1 MSVLAPNIRSSDP
14 VVVKEVVR
22 LTPIELGGT
31 LVDVTLSPFSL
42 SVGLLSTDNSVFC
55 VDWKERR
62 DV

>member
-22 LTPIELGGT
+22 LTSTELGGT
-31 LVDVTLSPFSL
+31 LVDATLNPFSL
-42 SVGLLSTDNSVFC
+42 SVGLFSTDNSVFY

-62 DV
+62 DM